1 MEMDKI
7 QGMEQKPKTGQG
19 GLKKMG
25 NSLLG
30 GLIFGL
36 TAGLVIV
43 VMLSLFPRNGNVDT
57 LNNHTE
63 TEAAE
68 EKVSGKDGEK
78 KADSQGSVPEG
89 GDIQTAESTAESQTV
104 VTDVTKVVD
113 NVMPCVVSIFS
124 TYVVDEDFWGYHYD
138 YEAEG
143 GGSGIIVGENET
155 ELLIVDRKSVV

>member
-7 QGMEQKPKTGQG
+7 QGMEQKSKTDPG

-25 NSLLG
+25 NSLL

-57 LNNHTE
+57 LNNHAETE
-63 TEAAE
+63 TAE
-68 EKVSGKDGEK
+68 EKLSGKDGEK
-78 KADSQGSVPEG
+78 KEDSQGSVPEG

-104 VTDVTKVVD
+104 VTDVTKVV
-113 NVMPCVVSIFS
+113 
-124 TYVVDEDFWGYHYD
+124 
-138 YEAEG
+138 A
-143 GGSGIIVGENET
+143 IIMIMKPRAAARA
-155 ELLIVDRKSVV
+155 LS